1 MPRISAEARG
11 ECVCGRWPS
20 SAAARCVANRG
31 AGQESL
37 GRLGCNRLGQA
48 FAVRVKIMTPFPEA
62 KMTLEP
68 LRGRGLDIEEPD
80 WSLLIPDPGGSQA
93 GDNSQWRDYAHRE
106 WLRATMALR
115 EA

>member
-1 MPRISAEARG
+1 
-11 ECVCGRWPS
+11 
-20 SAAARCVANRG
+20 
-31 AGQESL
+31 
-37 GRLGCNRLGQA
+37 
-48 FAVRVKIMTPFPEA
+48 MTPFPEA

-106 WLRATMALR
+106 WLWRMTALR
-115 EA
+115 EGGTLAP